1 VSEASPKV
9 AIIVLAAG
17 SSSRLGQPKQLLRLS
32 GRPLLERTLDVARA
46 TQLEPR
52 ILVVGGYAD
61 EVLANLDTATFDVV
75 HNPEYQTGQ
84 ASSLRAGIAALPGDV
99 DGVVIML
106 GDQPLVQPW
115 LVDDLAD
122 HFNPAQSVA
131 VRPRYE
137 DGPGNPILLARS
149 LFPELLQIEGDTGAR
164 GVLQGHRDRI
174 VERDWGNQRAPRDV
188 DSMEDYAALLLDWSA
203 SGAPDVPRYCQ
214 RCGSIMGFAERHGR
228 YRPVCPAC
236 GFTAFYDP
244 KIASAVVVE
253 IDGQIV
259 LQRRAIAPGRG
270 KWTFPGGYVDR
281 GERIEDAAVREVV
294 EEVMLAIE
302 SPRLIG
308 IYSEPGETVVLAAF
322 HATADGQTPRLGDES
337 TEVRLFPLDDLP
349 ELAFHRDQRIID
361 DWLRQR

>member
-1 VSEASPKV
+1 VSKPFSNV
-9 AIIVLAAG
+9 AVIVLAAG
-17 SSSRLGQPKQLLRLS
+17 SSTRLGQPKQVLRLS
-32 GRPLLERTLDVARA
+32 GRPLLERTLDVARS
-46 TQLEPR
+46 TMLTHR
-52 ILVVGGYAD
+52 ILVVGGFAD
-61 EVLANLDTATFDVV
+61 DVLALVDTATFEIIY
-75 HNPEYQTGQ
+75 NPDYQTGQ
-84 ASSLRAGIAALPGDV
+84 ASSLRAGIAALPDSV
-99 DGVVIML
+99 DGVVVLL

-115 LVDDLAD
+115 LVDDLATNFD
-122 HFNPAQSVA
+122 PAQSVA

-137 DGPGNPILLARS
+137 DGPGNPILLGRS
-149 LFPELLQIEGDTGAR
+149 LFPELLQIEGDVGAR
-164 GVLQGHRDRI
+164 GVLQRHRDRI
-174 VERDWGNQRAPRDV
+174 MERDWTTQRAPRDV
-188 DSMEDYAALLLDWSA
+188 DSMDDYAALLLDWSA

-214 RCGSIMGFAERHGR
+214 RCGSRMGFAERHGR

-244 KIASAVVVE
+244 KIATAVVVD

-294 EEVMLAIE
+294 EEVRLAIE
-302 SPRLIG
+302 APRLIG

-322 HATADGQTPRLGDES
+322 HASANGQAPSLGDES
-337 TEVRLFPLDDLP
+337 TEVRLFTLDDLP
-349 ELAFHRDQRIID
+349 ELAFHRDQRIIT

>member
-1 VSEASPKV
+1 MSEASPKV
-9 AIIVLAAG
+9 ATIVLAAG

-32 GRPLLERTLDVARA
+32 GRPLLECTLDVARP
-46 TQLEPR
+46 TRLTPR
-52 ILVVGGYAD
+52 ILVVGGYAN
-61 EVLANLDTATFDVV
+61 EVLARVDTATFDIV
-75 HNPEYQTGQ
+75 HNPDYQTGQ
-84 ASSLRAGIAALPGDV
+84 ASSLRAGIAALPDDV
-99 DGVVIML
+99 DGVIVLL

-122 HFNPAQSVA
+122 HFDPDKSVA

-137 DGPGNPILLARS
+137 DGPGNPILLGRS
-149 LFPELLQIEGDTGAR
+149 LFPELLKIEGDTGAR
-164 GVLQGHRDRI
+164 GVLQRHRDRI
-174 VERDWGNQRAPRDV
+174 MERDWTNLRAPRDV
-188 DSMEDYAALLLDWSA
+188 DSLDDYAALLLDWSA

-214 RCGSIMGFAERHGR
+214 RCGSPMGFAERHGR
-228 YRPVCPAC
+228 YRPVCPVC

-244 KIASAVVVE
+244 KIAAAVIVE

-294 EEVMLAIE
+294 EEVRLAID

-322 HATADGQTPRLGDES
+322 HATANGQVPSLGDES
-337 TEVRLFPLDDLP
+337 TEVRLFPVDDLP
-349 ELAFHRDQRIID
+349 ELAFHRDQRVIE